1 MALEVCILFETIETL
16 KYVYVLDYFTRTT
29 FKHVYLQVYIFVE
42 SENIFFYQKLS
53 ASRLL
58 VHNSIHVML

>member
-42 SENIFFYQKLS
+42 LKYFFYQKLF

-58 VHNSIHVML
+58 VHNSIYVML

>member
-42 SENIFFYQKLS
+42 LKYFFLSEAICVT
-53 ASRLL
+53 L
-58 VHNSIHVML
+58 VGS

>member
-42 SENIFFYQKLS
+42 LKYFFLSEVICVT
-53 ASRLL
+53 L
-58 VHNSIHVML
+58 VGS